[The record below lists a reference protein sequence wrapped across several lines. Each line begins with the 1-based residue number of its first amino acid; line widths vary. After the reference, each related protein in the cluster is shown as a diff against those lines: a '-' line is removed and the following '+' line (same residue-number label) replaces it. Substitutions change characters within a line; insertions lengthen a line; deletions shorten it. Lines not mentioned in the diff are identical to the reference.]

1 MYIIFAKCRDTDKG
15 HQATQCWSSI
25 SYLDK
30 KIYSNSLNYDIIVWL
45 CGEDKRST
53 SFFFIF
59 KNYTSKT
66 TKEFHFAFCRSV
78 CVVAA
83 EEEVSAS
90 MASAAAEAFA
100 FVTLV
105 INTLMKRSKW
115 METRPLETL
124 LLLRPHQ
131 LLEEGGYHNFG
142 LSVGDDPW
150 GASFLLRSHLKCF

>member
-1 MYIIFAKCRDTDKG
+1 MYFFICSRWRLRPPSHSMYVETLFHIWIF
-15 HQATQCWSSI
+15 
-25 SYLDK
+25 
-30 KIYSNSLNYDIIVWL
+30 KITTHSFGSVVKIQDQRLY
-45 CGEDKRST
+45 
-53 SFFFIF
+53 SFFSFS
-59 KNYTSKT
+59 KNISKT

-78 CVVAA
+78 CVVA

-90 MASAAAEAFA
+90 MASVAAEAFA

-124 LLLRPHQ
+124 LLRPHQ

-150 GASFLLRSHLKCF
+150 GASFFVLISSAFKLIGG